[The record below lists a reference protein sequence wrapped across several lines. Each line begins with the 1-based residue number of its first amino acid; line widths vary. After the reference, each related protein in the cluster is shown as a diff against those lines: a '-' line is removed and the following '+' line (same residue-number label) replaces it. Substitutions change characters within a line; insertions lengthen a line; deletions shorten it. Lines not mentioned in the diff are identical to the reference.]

1 MKKKN
6 YELDDKV
13 DEFIEWYKKN
23 KIIVII
29 QKQVNLMSQKELE
42 IS

>member
-1 MKKKN
+1 MKIKN

-23 KIIVII
+23 KIIGRYT
-29 QKQVNLMSQKELE
+29 ETG
-42 IS
+42 